1 MKAVIT
7 GVAAIGLVLTMPAFA
22 QNTVK
27 TPTGNFEYQGGGT
40 AQKRPLGQAHQG
52 GGTTK
57 KDLVGQY
64 EQGSAAAKKDQQ
76 HQ

>member
-7 GVAAIGLVLTMPAFA
+7 GVAAISLALTMPAFA

-40 AQKRPLGQAHQG
+40 AQQRPLGQAHQG
-52 GGTTK
+52 GKTAK
-57 KDLVGQY
+57 KGPVGQY
-64 EQGSAAAKKDQQ
+64 EQGSAAAKEQQ